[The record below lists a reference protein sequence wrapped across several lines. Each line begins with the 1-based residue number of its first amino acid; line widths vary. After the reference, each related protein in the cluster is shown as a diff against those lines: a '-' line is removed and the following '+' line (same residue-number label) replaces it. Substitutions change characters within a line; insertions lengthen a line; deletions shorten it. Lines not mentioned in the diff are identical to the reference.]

1 MDSFTYGKAARQGP
15 NFGRKPLYV
24 VLGVLVEA
32 GVAWAGIGV
41 VKAGGDAV
49 AEHAKTTTKQVGTAG
64 DVQAQ
69 ANLKLVLSAATTAF
83 MDGNSYTSS
92 GPTELEALQPDF
104 TYLAGNQPS
113 TGPSVISIEA
123 TTQAWG
129 GAVLSSSGTC
139 FYIRSVGAT
148 QAYGHGDICTG
159 EAAMAATGT
168 HF

>member
-15 NFGRKPLYV
+15 NLGRRPLYV
-24 VLGVLVEA
+24 VLGVVLAA
-32 GVAWAGIGV
+32 GVAWAAIGV
-41 VKAGGDAV
+41 VKAGGGAV
-49 AEHAKTTTKQVGTAG
+49 VEHVKTTTKQVDTAG

-69 ANLKLVLSAATTAF
+69 ANLKTVLSAATTAF
-83 MDGNSYTSS
+83 MDGNSFTSA
-92 GPTELEALQPDF
+92 GPTELEALAPDV
-104 TYLAGNQPS
+104 TYVQGNQPS
-113 TGPSVISIEA
+113 TGPSVISVEA
-123 TTQAWG
+123 TSQAWG

-148 QAYGHGDICTG
+148 QAYGHGDVCTG